1 VRLSVNGS
9 YATGR
14 LLNVKARA
22 YDIPMSRVLQLF
34 VASETKI
41 PSSFENLTAVPQV
54 SEVLSIY
61 VQYSKK
67 SGKLN
72 NIDNQKKTFSKGD
85 MMVYRHRNII
95 ERN

>member
-1 VRLSVNGS
+1 MC
-9 YATGR
+9 
-14 LLNVKARA
+14 LNEFGFVCLVLVPTLCAGKP
-22 YDIPMSRVLQLF
+22 YIPMFRVLQLF

-67 SGKLN
+67 SGK
-72 NIDNQKKTFSKGD
+72 Q
-85 MMVYRHRNII
+85 
-95 ERN
+95 